1 MSDTPLASSDLPAH
15 PAPSVEPVQFE
26 PVVERLVAK
35 WPQHRAALLSASP
48 GFALIAGVHGN
59 WLLAP
64 CGPDADP
71 AVIEGRIER
80 YMINHFILITGAPAL
95 TTAQAAAA
103 RRIAHQ
109 TLSGP
114 GAMPILGPC
123 PAGAAIEPSDYT
135 ALRAMVG
142 TALRHLHDEG
152 FLPTQI
158 APGQLETGAV
168 AASDAAAAAALAAY
182 NPIAAS
188 PLRLEGDV
196 HVRVVEVVGGY
207 VLLPGS
213 YIDLAAGGDAERISR
228 LLEDSHA
235 GLLLAQQGGIYWLQQ
250 PIGFATLDTI
260 ALYCLGND
268 AAPKAQWCWMT
279 DGPAEEV
286 AAGP

>member
-1 MSDTPLASSDLPAH
+1 MSHAHAPLAPSDLPAH
-15 PAPSVEPVQFE
+15 PLAHLPFE
-26 PVVERLVAK
+26 PVVERLTAK

-48 GFALIAGVHGN
+48 GFALIASVDGN

-80 YMINHFILITGAPAL
+80 YMINRFILITGAPTL
-95 TTAQAAAA
+95 TIAQAAAA

-114 GAMPILGPC
+114 AAMPILGPC
-123 PAGAAIEPSDYT
+123 PAGAAVGPSDYA
-135 ALRAMVG
+135 ALRIMVG
-142 TALRHLHDEG
+142 MALHRLHDEG
-152 FLPTQI
+152 VLPAQA
-158 APGQLETGAV
+158 APRQLETGV
-168 AASDAAAAAALAAY
+168 VTAADAAAAAALAAF

-188 PLRLEGDV
+188 PLRLEGDL

-213 YIDLAAGGDAERISR
+213 CIDLAASGGAERISR

-250 PIGFATLDTI
+250 PIGFATLEAI
-260 ALYCLGND
+260 AIYCLGD
-268 AAPKAQWCWMT
+268 RAASEARWHWMT
-279 DGPAEEV
+279 EV
-286 AAGP
+286 P